1 MAAKKQVSPG
11 VAVIVIV
18 LVLVL
23 LGGIGF
29 LILRPKPAPSNEE
42 AVKGLDKAQW
52 EAFYQPKQGGEGPG
66 TFQGQGPTGPYGR

>member
-1 MAAKKQVSPG
+1 MAAKKPVSPA

-18 LVLVL
+18 LVLVI

-42 AVKGLDKAQW
+42 ALQGTNKAEW
-52 EAFYQPKQGGEGPG
+52 EAFYQKKQEGGGQSAG
-66 TFQGQGPTGPYGR
+66 QGQGPTGPYGR